1 MARLCNQCGSAHKPQ
16 VDCPFPRCPVT
27 MRLTLRRS
35 RDADFFSAVLLVLF
49 LLATIGLMLVQ
60 GDFDLVFAA
69 VLS

>member
-1 MARLCNQCGSAHKPQ
+1 
-16 VDCPFPRCPVT
+16 